1 MTRIKKTLQHPNATS
16 VVSAE
21 RAAKLLQDAKA
32 ANTIAD
38 GKIRKPHR
46 WKSGTVAMRQMRGEM
61 RGVSKHALAYA
72 PFRRLVTEILHD
84 MGNYTMRISKQA
96 IEALREEAENFVREC
111 FFSGNVFALNRGVT
125 TVDPLDFRLGTNWL
139 NGSMQVDLHR
149 QDGIMA
155 VLPMHSLAKRHSS
168 IKPGNASLPEAK

>member
-1 MTRIKKTLQHPNATS
+1 MTRIKKTSQQPSGNSA
-16 VVSAE
+16 VNAE
-21 RAAKLLQDAKA
+21 RATKLLQDTKA
-32 ANTIAD
+32 ANANAE
-38 GKIRKPHR
+38 GKIKKPHR

-84 MGNYTMRISKQA
+84 RGNYGIRISKQA

-139 NGSMQVDLHR
+139 NGNMQVDLHR

-155 VLPMHSLAKRHSS
+155 VLPMHSLAKRHPS
-168 IKPGNASLPEAK
+168 IKPSNASLPEGK